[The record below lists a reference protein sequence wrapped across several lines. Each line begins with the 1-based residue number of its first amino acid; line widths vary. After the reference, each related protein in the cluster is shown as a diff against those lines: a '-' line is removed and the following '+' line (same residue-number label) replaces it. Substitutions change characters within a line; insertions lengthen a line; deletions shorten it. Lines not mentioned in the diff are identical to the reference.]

1 MEDDKYIDES
11 WKDSVES
18 EKGKELKSPADKSP
32 DPDAGSSPLAEEG
45 SEDAGDVN
53 FLGYITS
60 LAYQA
65 MIFLGEVP
73 NPITEKTEK
82 NLRQAKF
89 LIDTLVMI
97 RDKTNGNLS
106 KQESDTLNAALYDLQ
121 MLFVE
126 ISQKEQ

>member
-1 MEDDKYIDES
+1 MEDDKYVDEG
-11 WKDSVES
+11 WKESVES
-18 EKGKELKSPADKSP
+18 DKSK
-32 DPDAGSSPLAEEG
+32 DDGVLSPEPAPAKAQEEVDLG
-45 SEDAGDVN
+45 EVN

-60 LAYQA
+60 LAYQS

-73 NPITEKTEK
+73 NPITEKIDK

-121 MLFVE
+121 LLFVE
-126 ISQKEQ
+126 ISQKEQQP

>member
-18 EKGKELKSPADKSP
+18 EKVKVDNTPAQGAGQVKE
-32 DPDAGSSPLAEEG
+32 EEAMDLG
-45 SEDAGDVN
+45 EVN

-60 LAYQA
+60 LAYQS

-73 NPITEKTEK
+73 NPITEKVEK

-97 RDKTNGNLS
+97 REKTNGNLS
-106 KQESDTLNAALYDLQ
+106 KQESDTLNAAIYDLQ